1 MPNFYQDFPTAI
13 FKASLS
19 KTSDDLNQIG
29 NGTQAG
35 EAYNAVVQRLW
46 ALASHRQLTRFG
58 FETHGQVRYAVA
70 ALVQERG
77 EIADDED
84 LLTRLIEKSRFKALM
99 DELLTFEQEGFD
111 ANTARARLCTALL
124 NLYYQRYFSFE
135 VDIADETVRSALLEP
150 LKTMLRYYDGHN
162 RMTILARG
170 NKPLLEGNLDKVL
183 CGFGD
188 VKPLDEIRAE
198 LILSNNHEIFQRL
211 RLLRLLVNIR
221 ALRANQ
227 YDAQVKQ
234 LFADVK
240 QYPYVWAN
248 TQRLILEECVREMLL
263 KCQATHNVGARWQQF
278 IFETIGDPRASKHT
292 QAWQRVGNDLHLW
305 YRGILSRGDLRE
317 FLETMTD
324 GQGDAIYQYRKQFWL
339 QYVDYAVN
347 AKIMLGRTAL
357 GRLRRQAPDMYQR
370 FIDSPETYSQLD
382 DTERSCVFIDFGAF
396 CVIEGTHNS
405 KLRVYRTC
413 PIDLRSHSYRYAGFY
428 TNNVLPIL
436 LEDFVHISAEI
447 PWGNDNIPT
456 YSWQNRVRTYLNKW
470 VNPAIRLQDVMLN
483 EHHVALPKIRDYLLR
498 NNQNPN

>member
-1 MPNFYQDFPTAI
+1 MPNFYPDFPTAI

-19 KTSDDLNQIG
+19 KASDDLNQIG

-77 EIADDED
+77 EIAGDED

-111 ANTARARLCTALL
+111 ANTARARLCAALL

-135 VDIADETVRSALLEP
+135 ADIADETVRSALLEP

-221 ALRANQ
+221 ALRVNQ

-234 LFADVK
+234 LFADVR
-240 QYPYVWAN
+240 QYPHVRAN
-248 TQRLILEECVREMLL
+248 TKRLILEECVREMLS
-263 KCQATHNVGARWQQF
+263 KCKNTNNAVDAPWQQF
-278 IFETIGDPRASKHT
+278 IFETIGDPRASKHA

-347 AKIMLGRTAL
+347 SKIMLGRTAL
-357 GRLRRQAPDMYQR
+357 ARLRRQSPDMRQR
-370 FIDSPETYSQLD
+370 FDVSPETYSQLD
-382 DTERSCVFIDFGAF
+382 DTGRSCVFIDFGAF
-396 CVIEGTHNS
+396 CVIEGTHDAYI
-405 KLRVYRTC
+405 RIYQTP
-413 PIDLRSHSYRYAGFY
+413 PIDLTDSKYRYTEFHQQVY
-428 TNNVLPIL
+428 SDRPEINL
-436 LEDFVHISAEI
+436 LKEFRHVKSENYA
-447 PWGNDNIPT
+447 
-456 YSWQNRVRTYLNKW
+456 WQNRVRVLLNQWTK
-470 VNPAIRLQDVMLN
+470 PPITLESIL
-483 EHHVALPKIRDYLLR
+483 LPVDQTPQRIAQIRDYLLR